1 MKLTLTREQAEANW
15 GWSPKMGSLWPKEWP
30 KKRRLRCTDRN
41 IMSQQFL
48 ARRGTLIHTTAKSTC
63 PRKACKVDVKIER
76 AGKCTLTHSA
86 EASFIDNVNC
96 LWCRHDYFARDVQQ

>member
-63 PRKACKVDVKIER
+63 PRKGLQGGRENRTGWQVYLDAF
-76 AGKCTLTHSA
+76 GGG
-86 EASFIDNVNC
+86 FIH
-96 LWCRHDYFARDVQQ
+96 R